1 VKIPLKPVFSR
12 AVLSA
17 IAGVI
22 MTFVP
27 STAPAA
33 GLGSGRVP
41 IAVRV
46 SDGGKFVPGLT
57 MADFEVSDGGLTVA
71 PEALVE
77 IRRNS
82 LARREG
88 APDAT
93 PDLSRRIV
101 VLFQLTEYH
110 PKIPEALAALLE
122 AGLRPG
128 DVLEVQ
134 TPMKNYKLTAESFA
148 AKPVKALIA
157 ELTDLVKK
165 DIIQGG
171 MGYNSVMRELRT
183 VVRRIAGAGRTSV
196 SDGEGDVDT
205 GLGLESQLRQYS
217 NSLQK
222 MESMRSL
229 EQARL
234 ESFARSLKSQPGRKI
249 VHYVYQREFRPE
261 ITPQTVNAL
270 LMNNQDKPSVM
281 SEVQELFQNYHR
293 TLALDARRLKETFAD
308 SGAQFNFLFINRDPE
323 RISGIIMKEQSE
335 DVFKALSVAADA
347 TGGVTSASQNPAA
360 AMAEAVKAGE
370 DGYILYYTPAAAA
383 PAGTFMPVTVSV
395 KGKGYKVFHRAGYFS
410 GR

>member
-1 VKIPLKPVFSR
+1 MNNRRNPAISLT
-12 AVLSA
+12 VLLA
-17 IAGVI
+17 AAGLV
-22 MTFVP
+22 MTTAP
-27 STAPAA
+27 PAAPAA
-33 GLGSGRVP
+33 GLGSGRVA

-46 SDGGKFVPGLT
+46 SQGGKPVPGLT
-57 MADFEVSDGGLTVA
+57 LADFEVLDGGLTVA
-71 PEALVE
+71 PEALIE

-82 LARREG
+82 LERREG
-88 APDAT
+88 SPDAA

-110 PKIPEALAALLE
+110 TKIPEALAALLE

-148 AKPVKALIA
+148 AKPAKALVG

-171 MGYNSVMRELRT
+171 MGYNSVLRELRT

-205 GLGLESQLRQYS
+205 GLGLESQLRQYA

-222 MESMRSL
+222 MESMRSM

-234 ESFARSLKSQPGRKI
+234 ESFARSLKAQPGRKI
-249 VHYVYQREFRPE
+249 VHYIYQREFRPE
-261 ITPQTVNAL
+261 ITPQTVDAL
-270 LMNNQDKPSVM
+270 LMNNQDKPNVM

-293 TLALDARRLKETFAD
+293 GLILGRPAPQGGLRGFRR
-308 SGAQFNFLFINRDPE
+308 
-323 RISGIIMKEQSE
+323 
-335 DVFKALSVAADA
+335 
-347 TGGVTSASQNPAA
+347 
-360 AMAEAVKAGE
+360 
-370 DGYILYYTPAAAA
+370 
-383 PAGTFMPVTVSV
+383 PVQLPV
-395 KGKGYKVFHRAGYFS
+395 HQPRP
-410 GR
+410 